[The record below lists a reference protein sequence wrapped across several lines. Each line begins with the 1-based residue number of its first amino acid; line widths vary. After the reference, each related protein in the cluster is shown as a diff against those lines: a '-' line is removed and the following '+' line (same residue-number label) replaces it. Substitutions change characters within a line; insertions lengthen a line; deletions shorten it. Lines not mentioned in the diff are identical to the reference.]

1 MDVITT
7 HINADFDAL
16 ASMVAAKKLYP
27 DAHLVFPG
35 SKEKSIRDFLLKS
48 TLYFLDIE
56 KSAKIKIKDVDRLIL
71 VDIRQAKRIGKFA
84 QLCSEKDVK
93 IHIYDHHPSSSDD
106 IKGDL
111 EVLKPYGSTT
121 ALICEILAKKK
132 IHLTPEEATVL
143 MLGIYEDTGN
153 LTFSSTTSADYNAAS
168 YLLNN

>member
-7 HINADFDAL
+7 HMNADFDAL

-56 KSAKIKIKDVDRLIL
+56 KSANIDIKDVDRLIL

-84 QLCSEKDVK
+84 QLCSKDRKSV
-93 IHIYDHHPSSSDD
+93 
-106 IKGDL
+106 
-111 EVLKPYGSTT
+111 V
-121 ALICEILAKKK
+121 
-132 IHLTPEEATVL
+132 
-143 MLGIYEDTGN
+143 
-153 LTFSSTTSADYNAAS
+153 
-168 YLLNN
+168 